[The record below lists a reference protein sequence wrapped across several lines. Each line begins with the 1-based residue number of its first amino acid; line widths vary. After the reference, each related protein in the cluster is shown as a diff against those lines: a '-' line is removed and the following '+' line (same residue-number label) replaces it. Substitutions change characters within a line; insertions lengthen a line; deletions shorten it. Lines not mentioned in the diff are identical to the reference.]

1 MYVLPHSD
9 GRRVQSLILSLLD
22 GELPG
27 TYGAMKKELENPMKR
42 ALDNDT
48 VVDATVVEEW
58 AKSAKQLIKAA
69 VQDTQP

>member
-9 GRRVQSLILSLLD
+9 KRRVQSLISSLL
-22 GELPG
+22 GKELPR
-27 TYGAMKKELENPMKR
+27 TYGAMKTELEDSMKK

-58 AKSAKQLIKAA
+58 AKSAKQLINAA